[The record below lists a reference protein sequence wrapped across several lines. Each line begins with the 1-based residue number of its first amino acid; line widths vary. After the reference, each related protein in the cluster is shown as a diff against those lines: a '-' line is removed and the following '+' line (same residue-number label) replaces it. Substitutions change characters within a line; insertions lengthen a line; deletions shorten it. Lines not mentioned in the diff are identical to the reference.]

1 MSTGQKQHATWSTP
15 GGVTVWATYENV
27 DGQSV
32 LDDMIEAIDSRRG
45 MVLTSGVETPGRY
58 TRADIGFVDPPL
70 SITASARTL
79 TIEALND
86 RGLPLL
92 HAFSDVLGATSFSSH
107 VATWDI
113 PLAEHHDSEE
123 ERTRQPSVLTALR
136 AIIAAMSA
144 DQDSSLGLYG
154 AFGYDLVLA
163 FENVAHKLQ
172 RDPSKR
178 DVVLFVPDQVLYIDR
193 ARNAARLSS
202 YEFAYGEWK
211 SNGFDR
217 KNPLDPYT
225 GAQQPKILRDHQPG
239 EYAALVDVAKQYFA
253 RGDLFEV
260 VPGQVFYEPLEETPG
275 ILFRTLARREPAP
288 FGFFTNL
295 GEQEYLVGASPE
307 MYVRVEPQIAP
318 DGSKRLRVETCP
330 ISGTIARGRD
340 ALEDAHQIRT
350 LLGSTKD
357 ESELTMCT
365 DVDRNDKARV
375 CEPGSIHVIGRRQI
389 ELYARL
395 IHTVDH
401 VEGIL
406 RPDRD
411 ALDAFLTH
419 AWAVTVTGAP
429 KRAAIEF
436 IEQHEKSPRR
446 WYGGAV
452 GFCGFDG
459 RLNTGLTL
467 RTVHIEQGV
476 AAVRAGATLLHDSDN
491 QAEEAETELK
501 ASNMLDAIRTAGR
514 VETKRKPA
522 KADTS
527 PGTGRRILLV
537 DHQDSFVHMLGD
549 YFRQSGAEVV
559 TYRAG
564 FPVSLLTELKPDLVV
579 LSPGP
584 GRPKDFDLDRTIRV
598 SLEHQLPIFGVCLGL
613 QGLAEYFGGTLGQ
626 LSIPMHGK
634 ASEIRLEG
642 DGGRVL
648 SGMPETFQVGRYHSL
663 FADTMTLPR
672 ELTVTA
678 TTDDGVIM
686 ALEHESLPIAAVQ
699 FHPESI
705 MSAGQSLGLQI
716 VRQAVSRL
724 RWKD

>member
-1 MSTGQKQHATWSTP
+1 MSASQQTRQWLTP
-15 GGVTVWATYENV
+15 GGVSVWASYDSV
-27 DGQSV
+27 DGQAF
-32 LDDMIEAIDSRRG
+32 LDHLVESIDARRG
-45 MVLTSGVETPGRY
+45 MVLTSGVDTPGRY

-70 SITASARTL
+70 AVTASGPVLTL
-79 TIEALND
+79 EALND

-92 HAFSDVLGATSFSSH
+92 HAFADALGTGTQVSSH
-107 VATWDI
+107 KVTWPIPAT
-113 PLAEHHDSEE
+113 EHLTAEE
-123 ERTRQPSVLTALR
+123 ERTRQPSVFTALR
-136 AIIAAMSA
+136 AFISAMGYPGDSA
-144 DQDSSLGLYG
+144 LGLYG

-163 FENVAHKLQ
+163 FENVAHKLR
-172 RDPSKR
+172 RDPGKR

-193 ARNAARLSS
+193 ARGTAKLSS
-202 YEFAYGEWK
+202 YEFEYQQWSSRGH
-211 SNGFDR
+211 DR
-217 KNPLDPYT
+217 LTESSPYQ
-225 GAQQPKILRDHQPG
+225 GAASPAVSRDHEAG
-239 EYAALVDVAKQYFA
+239 EYSALVDVAKQYFA

-260 VPGQVFYEPLEETPG
+260 VPGQVFFEPCAQTPG
-275 ILFRTLARREPAP
+275 AVFRTLARRDPAP
-288 FGFFTNL
+288 FGFFANL
-295 GEQEYLVGASPE
+295 GGQEYLVGASPE
-307 MYVRVEPQIAP
+307 MYVRVEPQTAP
-318 DGSKRLRVETCP
+318 DGSVRLRAETCP

-350 LLGSTKD
+350 LLGSIKD

-452 GFCGFDG
+452 GHCGFDG

-467 RTVHIEQGV
+467 RTIHIENGV
-476 AAVRAGATLLHDSDN
+476 AAVRAGATLLHDSDPA
-491 QAEEAETELK
+491 AEEAETELK
-501 ASNMLDAIRTAGR
+501 ASSMLDAIRTAGGTSIR
-514 VETKRKPA
+514 RDLSTV
-522 KADTS
+522 DYS
-527 PGTGRRILLV
+527 PGKGRRVLLV

-549 YFRQSGAEVV
+549 YFRQCGAEVV

-564 FPVSLLTELKPDLVV
+564 FPASLLAELKPDLVV

-584 GRPKDFDLDRTIRV
+584 GRPKDFDLDRTLRL
-598 SLEHQLPIFGVCLGL
+598 SLEQQLPIFGVCLGL
-613 QGLAEYFGGTLGQ
+613 QGIAEYFGGTLGQ
-626 LSIPMHGK
+626 LEIPMHGK
-634 ASEIRLEG
+634 ASTVRLTG
-642 DGGRVL
+642 DGGMVL
-648 SGMPETFQVGRYHSL
+648 AGLPETFQVGRYHSL
-663 FADTMTLPR
+663 YADISTLPS
-672 ELTVTA
+672 ELRVTA
-678 TTDDGVIM
+678 STDDGVIM
-686 ALEHESLPIAAVQ
+686 ALEHESLPISAVQ

-716 VRQAVSRL
+716 VRQAVARL
-724 RWKD
+724 RA